1 MKVKELMEKLSTM
14 NPELEVGIGYEYG
27 DYYGTTVV
35 ENVEEVF
42 ETVTKKSRIGGFRE
56 LVDGYGENDMV
67 VLGRF

>member
-1 MKVKELMEKLSTM
+1 MLVKELIEKLKTL

-27 DYYGTTVV
+27 DYYNTTVI

-42 ETVTKKSRIGGFRE
+42 ATVTKKSSISGYRE
-56 LVDGYGENDMV
+56 LVDEYGEDDMV